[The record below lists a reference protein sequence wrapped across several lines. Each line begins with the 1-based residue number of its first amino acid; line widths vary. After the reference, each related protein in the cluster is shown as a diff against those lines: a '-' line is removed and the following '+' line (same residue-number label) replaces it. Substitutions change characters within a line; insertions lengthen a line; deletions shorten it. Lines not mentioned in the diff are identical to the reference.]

1 MESKDLILALKS
13 ESDLFRDHAVQ
24 LVPIGDGNI
33 NKVYRA
39 VTDDGRTYVV
49 KQAKKTANI
58 SDDIR
63 LNLSRGQL
71 ESDYLSAAE
80 KLVPGKVPH
89 LFFYSKKHRYMIMQ
103 DMGPSYKVLQKEMAT
118 GRKPGFLA
126 EQLGG
131 YIADTCAAFSDF
143 LLDAEKKK
151 AMQKHFTNPKLCG
164 LTERLVFTEPYIDC
178 KNNTFAP
185 GTEEYVRSEIYGD
198 KKLRTKAAKLKY
210 RFMNCPQTLI
220 HGDLH
225 FGSVFVGE
233 EDIVAFD
240 PEFCFF
246 GPIGYDLG
254 NAFAHF
260 MLQMIYADTVC
271 GRSNDDLTWLR
282 DAAIVMTN
290 VFRREFLRRIQDCKD
305 PMFGTKAYK
314 SEFLLSVMQDTVGY
328 AATECIRRTVGLAKV
343 SAFSFPDERTKS
355 AYERRVLEEAKRM
368 LLDDSVRKNMFLREV
383 IEFDRIDSGRR

>member
-1 MESKDLILALKS
+1 MEMNDLILALKS
-13 ESDLFRDHAVQ
+13 ESDLFRDHDVQ
-24 LVPIGDGNI
+24 LFPIGDGNI

-39 VTDDGRTYVV
+39 CRDDGRTYVV
-49 KQAKKTANI
+49 KQAQKTANI

-71 ESDYLSAAE
+71 ESDYLSAVE
-80 KLVPGKVPH
+80 QVVPGMVPL
-89 LFFYSKKHRYMIMQ
+89 LFFYSKKYRYMIMQ
-103 DMGPSYKVLQKEMAT
+103 DVGPSHEVLQKEIVA
-118 GRKPGFLA
+118 GKEFGFLA
-126 EQLGG
+126 EQLGV

-143 LLDAEKKK
+143 LLHAEKKK

-198 KKLRTKAAKLKY
+198 KKLRAKAAALKY
-210 RFMNCPQTLI
+210 RFMNCPQALI

-225 FGSVFVGE
+225 FGSVFAGK
-233 EDIVAFD
+233 EDIIVFD

-260 MLQMIYADTVC
+260 LLQSIYADTVC
-271 GRSNDDLTWLR
+271 GRSNDSINWLR
-282 DAAIVMTN
+282 ESAFLMTK
-290 VFRREFLRRIQDCKD
+290 VFRSEFRYRLRDCKD
-305 PMFGTKAYK
+305 PMLGAEAYK
-314 SEFLLSVMQDTVGY
+314 NRFLSSVMRDTVGY

-343 SAFSFPDERTKS
+343 SAFSFPDEKTKS
-355 AYERRVLEEAKRM
+355 AYERKVLKKAKEM
-368 LLDDSVRKNMFLREV
+368 LLGK
-383 IEFDRIDSGRR
+383 FDPRNNSFM